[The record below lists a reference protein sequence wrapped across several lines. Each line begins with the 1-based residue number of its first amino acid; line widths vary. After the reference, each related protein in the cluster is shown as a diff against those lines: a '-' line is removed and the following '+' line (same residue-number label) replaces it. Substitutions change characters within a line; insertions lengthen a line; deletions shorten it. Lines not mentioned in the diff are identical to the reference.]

1 MIALIADIVSWISI
15 LAGIGFLLVGG
26 IGLLRMPDFY
36 TRCHAAG
43 VTDTGATIL
52 ILFGLM
58 VQAGWSLV
66 AVKLLLVFG
75 FLFFTSPTS
84 THAVAHA
91 AYGSGL
97 RPVGTQD
104 VSDEAGESD
113 R

>member
-1 MIALIADIVSWISI
+1 MIEIAADVVSWISI
-15 LAGIGFLLVGG
+15 LGGIGFLLVGG

-43 VTDTGATIL
+43 VTDTGATLL
-52 ILFGLM
+52 ILFGLI

-66 AVKLLLVFG
+66 AVKLLMVFG
-75 FLFFTSPTS
+75 FLFFTSPTA

-104 VSDEAGESD
+104 AADEKGESD